1 MLHQE
6 LSSVQT
12 AYNIPNMDPERDLPV
27 NAGKTQGAFGETRLP
42 GLSKRG

>member
-12 AYNIPNMDPERDLPV
+12 AYNIPSFGPERDLPV
-27 NAGKTQGAFGETRLP
+27 NAGKTQGAFGEAGLP
-42 GLSKRG
+42 GLSKKG